1 MNRLDK
7 KDYRKYDYW
16 FWENFFNKKE
26 VKQFNKERNFKKC
39 RYSYC

>member
-16 FWENFFNKKE
+16 CWENFFNKKE
-26 VKQFNKERNFKKC
+26 VKQFNKEINKNIIAQ
-39 RYSYC
+39 